1 MSIRK
6 LLRTFATLCC
16 SCLLVPFHTTL
27 AQAPYNTHFVP
38 TRETPTSVLYDGF
51 HQRFYGAVPGE
62 NSVYVL
68 AEADGR
74 IQAKITIPSAFALDL
89 SVDGTR
95 LYVTSSPT
103 ILGGGGAQ
111 GYFVVDTTTL
121 RLVDFVQPGELG
133 ATLTNPGLPSPYLE
147 DNVPRFIAAL
157 SDGTVAYVAE
167 HTDSTGGSIFI
178 NQPSTNLAS
187 WLFALDF
194 YAGPIVKS
202 RDGSTFVSVSGSSSD
217 DVLSLYDTASASI
230 KANLT
235 LTSTNGADVALSPN
249 GQEILVGGHI
259 ILNRSLMQTGDLNS
273 GAPFAFSSA
282 GSTFSAD
289 GSLIYVVQGPPLSQP
304 AISVYNAA
312 SSKLVGYLPILL
324 APGGNTVEAIA
335 AGTSHHVLLPTAS
348 GFLEMDASSPLA
360 SLATNLSTSIA
371 GVTPNAGT
379 VSAPAAA
386 AVSGSGFQNGS
397 TVYFGQTQA
406 QTTFVS
412 ANSLTVQPP
421 PAASAGVVAVT
432 ATFAGGWAQLSP
444 NAYSYGPVV
453 TQQDVTAGDSAGGT
467 TVKLYG
473 YGLGVG
479 STPQVTVG
487 GAAAN
492 VSSVTGSTGLE
503 TLTFVTPP
511 GTVGA
516 ADIEVTSAY
525 GSTTVKSGFR
535 YLQEQLIGSV
545 FPYQMVVDNARG
557 LLYVADA
564 NSGNALSINESTLA
578 VSTLFSSPSSPSTA
592 LSITPDGTTLI
603 SASAFGDTLDLIDLA
618 SGKHI
623 KTIVPAPENVPDGTL
638 PGSIVATAR
647 GTVLVSINNPNIY
660 VGGAA
665 YEVNLA
671 SGVVSAMDVGSEAT
685 RSGATLLASSG
696 DGTRVY
702 LTADGSQGIDGGE
715 LDLWSAESNQ
725 ARAAL
730 QYNGGMDQLA
740 TDDTGDILL
749 QDSNVLDSR
758 LRQWS
763 ILSTSSALVNERS
776 LVEGEKLHSSG
787 ALAYI
792 PTTLG
797 VEVADLHQGSTV
809 LSIGMPTG
817 SLETIDNLA
826 IDHSGT
832 RLYVA
837 QTNGIRV
844 VDLGTAPLS
853 IGSLTPS
860 SGSSGGGVPVVLRGS
875 GFVPGTSVTI
885 DGQPAATTFVDSTT
899 LHITTPP
906 VSVAK
911 DIVTV
916 TNPDG
921 SAYSLGGAFDA
932 ATPVPAIP
940 SLSSVQSSYL
950 PVGSGGPG
958 FLVEGS
964 GFTSNSV
971 VQLNGVPMATTFN
984 TTGQLIASFYN
995 LPGPGKQSV
1004 TATNP
1009 PNPTPSN
1016 AVYITTYAEGGF
1028 LNSITP
1034 ATIAAGSASFEITA
1048 FGNTSFEPGSIIY
1061 WNGSPLVT
1069 TYFSSSYLYGTVPAA
1084 LVANAGTA
1092 SVTVVLP
1099 GHTPSNADTFTIV
1112 PALAAAT
1119 LLPGLTNLGPV
1130 FSGNS
1135 ASTSITVTSSGTA
1148 PLMITGVVL
1157 SDKTDFAQTNNC
1169 PASLAVQ
1176 QSCVIQL
1183 TFTPTSAA
1191 SLTGAT
1197 TTSVSLTSNAATVL
1211 PVSVSGNAADL
1222 HFGTVSPISV
1232 TAGATVNTPLTLSV
1246 SGAVVPAGTVSL
1258 SCTAGLPAQSS
1269 CSFTPATEPLAANMS
1284 STLSITTAAGTR
1296 GALKFPFG
1304 SHGTSEAA
1312 ALLFL
1317 LLAGRGWHRRR
1328 LPGMLIAVLTAGA
1341 LCSVTGCSSGGGGGS
1356 GSTLTGNT
1364 PPGSYTVTMTASVS
1378 GIARTTTIVLNVN

>member
-1 MSIRK
+1 MSTRK

-16 SCLLVPFHTTL
+16 SCLLVPLPATW

-38 TRETPTSVLYDGF
+38 TRETPTSVLYDGL
-51 HQRFYGAVPGE
+51 HQRFYGAVPGD

-68 AEADGR
+68 AEADGSV
-74 IQAKITIPSAFALDL
+74 QAKITIPSAFAMDL

-103 ILGGGGAQ
+103 ILGGGGVQ

-121 RLVDFVQPGELG
+121 YVVDFVQPGELG
-133 ATLTNPGLPSPYLE
+133 STLTNPGATATYLI
-147 DNVPRFIAAL
+147 DNVPRYIAAL

-167 HTDSTGGSIFI
+167 RTDSTGGSIFI

-194 YAGPIVKS
+194 YDGAIMKS
-202 RDGSTFVSVSGSSSD
+202 LDGSTFVSVSNSSSG
-217 DVLSLYDTASASI
+217 DVFSLYDTAAAAI

-235 LTSTNGADVALSPN
+235 LTSTNSADVALSPN

-259 ILNRSLMQTGDLNS
+259 ILNRSLAQTGDLNS
-273 GAPFAFSSA
+273 AAPFAFTSA

-289 GSLIYVVQGPPLSQP
+289 GSLIYIIQAPPLAQP
-304 AISVYNAA
+304 VIALYNAA
-312 SSKLVGYLPILL
+312 SSKLVGYLPLPV

-335 AGTSHHVLLPTAS
+335 AAASHHVLLPTAS

-360 SLATNLSTSIA
+360 TLATNLSIGISS
-371 GVTPNAGT
+371 VTPNEGT
-379 VSAPAAA
+379 VSAPATAM
-386 AVSGSGFQNGS
+386 VSGAGFQDSS
-397 TVYFGQTQA
+397 TVYFGQKQA

-412 ANSLTVQPP
+412 ANSLAVQPP
-421 PAASAGVVAVT
+421 TTTSAGVVAVT
-432 ATFAGGWAQLSP
+432 ATFSGGWAQLSP

-467 TVKLYG
+467 TVKFYG

-479 STPQVTVG
+479 SMPQVTVG

-492 VSSVTGSTGLE
+492 VSSVTGPPGIE

-516 ADIEVTSAY
+516 ADIQVISAY

-535 YLQEQLIGSV
+535 YLQEHLIGSV
-545 FPYQMVVDNARG
+545 LPYQMVVDNARG

-564 NSGNALSINESTLA
+564 NSGNVLSINASTLA

-592 LSITPDGTTLI
+592 LAMTPDGTTLI

-618 SGKHI
+618 SGKHL
-623 KTIVPAPENVPDGTL
+623 KTIVPAPGNVPDGTL
-638 PGSIVATAR
+638 PVNIAATAR
-647 GTVLVSINNPNIY
+647 GTVLVSVSNPNIY

-671 SGVVSAMDVGSEAT
+671 SGVVSAIDVASEAT
-685 RSGATLLASSG
+685 SSGATLLAVSG
-696 DGTRVY
+696 DGNSVY
-702 LTADGSQGIDGGE
+702 MTADGAQQIDGGQ
-715 LDLWSAESNQ
+715 LDLWCAISDQ
-725 ARAAL
+725 ARAVL
-730 QYNGGMDQLA
+730 QYNGYMYQLA
-740 TDDTGDILL
+740 TDDMGDILL

-763 ILSTSSALVNERS
+763 ILSPSSALVNERS
-776 LVEGEKLHSSG
+776 LVKGEKLHSSG

-797 VEVADLHQGSTV
+797 VEMADLHQGSTV

-826 IDHSGT
+826 IDHAGT

-853 IGSLTPS
+853 IGSLTPA
-860 SGSSGGGVPVVLRGS
+860 SGSAGGGVPVVLRGS
-875 GFVPGTSVTI
+875 GFVTGTNVTI
-885 DGQPAATTFVDSTT
+885 DGQPTATTFVDSTT
-899 LHITTPP
+899 LQIITPS
-906 VSVAK
+906 VSAAK

-921 SAYSLGGAFDA
+921 SVYSLYAAFDA
-932 ATPVPAIP
+932 STPVPAIP

-950 PVGSGGPG
+950 PVASGGPG
-958 FLVEGS
+958 FLIDGS
-964 GFTSNSV
+964 GFTADSV
-971 VQLNGVPMATTFN
+971 AQLNGVPMATTFN
-984 TTGQLIASFYN
+984 NTGQLIAAFYN

-1004 TATNP
+1004 TVTNP
-1009 PNPTPSN
+1009 PNPSPSN

-1034 ATIAAGSASFEITA
+1034 ATIAAGSASFKIAA

-1061 WNGSPLVT
+1061 WNSSPLAT

-1084 LVANAGTA
+1084 LVANAGMA
-1092 SVTVVLP
+1092 SITVVLP

-1130 FSGNS
+1130 FTGNS

-1183 TFTPTSAA
+1183 TFTPTSTA

-1197 TTSVSLTSNAATVL
+1197 TTSVSLTSNAATVS
-1211 PVSVSGNAADL
+1211 PISVSGNAADL
-1222 HFGTVSPISV
+1222 HFGTVPPISV
-1232 TAGATVNTPLTLSV
+1232 TAGATGDTPLTLSV
-1246 SGAVVPAGTVSL
+1246 SGAVVPA
-1258 SCTAGLPAQSS
+1258 
-1269 CSFTPATEPLAANMS
+1269 
-1284 STLSITTAAGTR
+1284 
-1296 GALKFPFG
+1296 
-1304 SHGTSEAA
+1304 
-1312 ALLFL
+1312 
-1317 LLAGRGWHRRR
+1317 
-1328 LPGMLIAVLTAGA
+1328 
-1341 LCSVTGCSSGGGGGS
+1341 
-1356 GSTLTGNT
+1356 
-1364 PPGSYTVTMTASVS
+1364 
-1378 GIARTTTIVLNVN
+1378 